1 MKKNIRLFASIIVLL
16 GLSLY
21 NLVSNLLF
29 KKSILIILILI
40 CITVSLEYIFN
51 KKKYTYLNKNLLI
64 FLKIIPLVVA
74 FFITWLF
81 LLLNAT

>member
-21 NLVSNLLF
+21 NLAPNLLI

-51 KKKYTYLNKNLLI
+51 KEKYTYLNKNLLI

-81 LLLNAT
+81 FLISAT

>member
-16 GLSLY
+16 GLTLY
-21 NLVSNLLF
+21 NLVPNLF
-29 KKSILIILILI
+29 IKKSILIILILI

-51 KKKYTYLNKNLLI
+51 KEKYTYLNKNLLI

>member
-21 NLVSNLLF
+21 NLAPNLMI

-51 KKKYTYLNKNLLI
+51 KEKYTYLNKNLLI

-81 LLLNAT
+81 FLISAT

>member
-51 KKKYTYLNKNLLI
+51 KEKYTYLNKNLLI

>member
-51 KKKYTYLNKNLLI
+51 KEKYTYLNKNLLT

>member
-21 NLVSNLLF
+21 NLVPNLLI

-40 CITVSLEYIFN
+40 CIAVSLEYIFN
-51 KKKYTYLNKNLLI
+51 KEKYTYLNKNLLI

-81 LLLNAT
+81 FLISAT